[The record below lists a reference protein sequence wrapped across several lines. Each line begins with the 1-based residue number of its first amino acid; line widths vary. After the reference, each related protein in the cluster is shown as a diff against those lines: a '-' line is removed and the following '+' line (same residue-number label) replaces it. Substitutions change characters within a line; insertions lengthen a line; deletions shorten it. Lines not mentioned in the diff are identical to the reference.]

1 MKVDELAHSRSF
13 RMTEVVMFHTME
25 EATFHMVET
34 FELMVGQQK
43 QQQQA
48 QGKTSYTCDGKSDLK
63 ITTLKGIDQLIFHM
77 IQVKAVTR
85 GFKKIE
91 EIICM
96 FKLF

>member
-1 MKVDELAHSRSF
+1 MDELAHSRSF
-13 RMTEVVMFHTME
+13 RMMEVVMFHTME
-25 EATFHMVET
+25 EARFHMVEEAT

-85 GFKKIE
+85 SFKKRE